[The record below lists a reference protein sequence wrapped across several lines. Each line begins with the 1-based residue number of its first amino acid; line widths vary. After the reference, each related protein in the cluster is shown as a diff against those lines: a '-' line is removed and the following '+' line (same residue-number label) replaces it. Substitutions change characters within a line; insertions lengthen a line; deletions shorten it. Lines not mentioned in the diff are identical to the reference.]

1 MSEQTIAAGL
11 DKPEP
16 CLYCGGTSVALIEQ
30 PGHGD
35 RLWAA
40 TCQTCQAAGPMA
52 LGPVQALTL
61 WNHRPLVQKLE
72 RKLRREAREWRAAAE
87 EGAENGG
94 VWPV

>member
-1 MSEQTIAAGL
+1 MNEQTQIEIAAGL

-16 CLYCGGTSVALIEQ
+16 CVYCEGTSVALLTLTRVTGEK
-30 PGHGD
+30 
-35 RLWAA
+35 LWAA

-61 WNHRPLVQKLE
+61 WNHRPLVQKL
-72 RKLRREAREWRAAAE
+72 RKEAREWQAAAE

-94 VWPV
+94 VWMP